1 MHVHNGQQ
9 LRQILETREI
19 RPAEFARRIQKSRQW
34 VNGIMQTQMWRTPT
48 LLAIATALKVPP
60 ARFFK
65 LIK

>member
-1 MHVHNGQQ
+1 MYVHNGQQ

-34 VNGIMQTQMWRTPT
+34 LHAVMQTAMWREAT
-48 LLAIATALKVPP
+48 LDTIAVALKVPY

-65 LIK
+65 LHK